1 MEKMME
7 SYSLG
12 ESLLLSLLVLGIL
25 FWMGPGIKATLEKS
39 RTAKA
44 DWMGLIV
51 PLGFVILFVIFL
63 IAMV

>member
-1 MEKMME
+1 ME

-12 ESLLLSLLVLGIL
+12 ENLLLGLLVLGML
-25 FWMGPGIKATLEKS
+25 FWMGPGIKATMEKS

-44 DWMGLIV
+44 DWMGLVV
-51 PLGFVILFVIFL
+51 PLGFVIMLVIFL